1 MAFPLLPSRK
11 FCKVCMF
18 KSLKKKK
25 KRLIEIERMKPT
37 CLRTAAEP
45 RERVG
50 FPEEVLEWLDPLGL
64 PTCAFIII

>member
-25 KRLIEIERMKPT
+25 RLIEIEKMKPP
-37 CLRTAAEP
+37 CIRTAAEP
-45 RERVG
+45 RGRVG
-50 FPEEVLEWLDPLGL
+50 SPEEVLEWLDPLVL

>member
-1 MAFPLLPSRK
+1 
-11 FCKVCMF
+11 MF

-25 KRLIEIERMKPT
+25 KRLIEIERLKPT